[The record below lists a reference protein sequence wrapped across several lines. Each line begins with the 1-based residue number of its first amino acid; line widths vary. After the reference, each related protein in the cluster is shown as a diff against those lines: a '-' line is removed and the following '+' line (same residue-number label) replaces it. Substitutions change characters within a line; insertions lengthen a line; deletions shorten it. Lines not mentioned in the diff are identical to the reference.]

1 MEVSDK
7 LKAVVAQPPP
17 PRTDYPEA
25 FWALHHREKKS
36 LPLLESNPSSI
47 LFFSVKTYGYDFTS
61 EDNQTNVVSYF
72 RFFPVE
78 RGVAVKFLPEVSFN

>member
-1 MEVSDK
+1 
-7 LKAVVAQPPP
+7 
-17 PRTDYPEA
+17 
-25 FWALHHREKKS
+25 
-36 LPLLESNPSSI
+36 LESNPSSI